1 MNNTRLF
8 ATILSLCFP
17 ILMYAQPGSPVK
29 ADIGLKI
36 GANFA
41 SLSGDGWDNG
51 LKTGV
56 LGGIY
61 GGIHTETVGAQIEFL
76 FSNVK
81 YDVDGKEIFMAGL
94 GVSQVDTTKSG
105 KVGVSTLQIPILFN
119 VKVTGPLWLQLGP
132 QYTSIIGLND
142 EENIFSDVKNVINN
156 GDVSGVVGLVFN
168 MGKVNVSGRYILGF
182 SDLNA
187 SSISSAWKQKMIQL
201 HLGLQLF

>member
-1 MNNTRLF
+1 MTKTKLF
-8 ATILSLCFP
+8 ATIICLCFP

-29 ADIGLKI
+29 ADLGLKV

-41 SLSGDGWDNG
+41 SLSGDGWDEG
-51 LKTGV
+51 LKTGI

-61 GGIHTETVGAQIEFL
+61 GGVHTKTVGGQIEFL

-81 YDVDGKEIFMAGL
+81 YDVNGRDIFLAGL
-94 GVSQVDTTKSG
+94 SASQVDTNKSG

-119 VKVTGPLWLQLGP
+119 IKVTGPLWLHLGP
-132 QYTSIIGLND
+132 QYTSVIGLND

-156 GDVSGVVGLVFN
+156 GDVSGVVGLTFN
-168 MGKVNVSGRYILGF
+168 MGKLNVTGRYVLGF

-187 SSISSAWKQKMIQL
+187 SSISGAWKQKMIQL
-201 HLGLQLF
+201 HVGLNLL